1 MYFGYGLQSKKDEQ
15 LRRVKKLLED
25 TIILIKLISTIMPAP
40 EIVER
45 L

>member
-1 MYFGYGLQSKKDEQ
+1 MYFGYVLQSKKDEQ
-15 LRRVKKLLED
+15 LHRVKKLLED